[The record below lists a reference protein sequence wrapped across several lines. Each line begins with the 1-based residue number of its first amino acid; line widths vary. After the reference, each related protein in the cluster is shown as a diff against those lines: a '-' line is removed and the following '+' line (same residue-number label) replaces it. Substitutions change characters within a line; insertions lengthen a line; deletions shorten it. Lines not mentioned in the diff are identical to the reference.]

1 MNTEPPTLVTDRLIL
16 RPQQA
21 SDYEAC
27 VAMWNDEEVV
37 RHIGGATR
45 PAQDVWFNLARSRG
59 MWPLIGYGY
68 WIAVEKGSQRFI
80 GEVGF
85 SDFKRGMNPDLSD
98 CPEAGWAFNRD
109 SWGKGYASEAVGAI
123 HDWLDE
129 HRPGPSNCIIDSG
142 NLASRRVAEKSGY
155 AFWCEALYRDNPV
168 NVFRREGAATP

>member
-1 MNTEPPTLVTDRLIL
+1 MNTEPPTRVTDRLIL

-27 VAMWNDEEVV
+27 VAMWNDEAVV

-68 WIAVEKGSQRFI
+68 WIAVEKGSQRFV

-85 SDFKRGMNPDLSD
+85 SDFKRGMNPDLSAW
-98 CPEAGWAFNRD
+98 PEAGWAFNRD
-109 SWGKGYASEAVGAI
+109 SWGKGYASEAVGAM

-129 HRPGPSNCIIDSG
+129 NRPGPSNCIIDAG
-142 NLASRRVAEKSGY
+142 NIASRRVAEKSGY
-155 AFWCEALYRDNPV
+155 DFWCEALYRDNPV
-168 NVFRREGAATP
+168 NVYRREGVTAT

>member
-1 MNTEPPTLVTDRLIL
+1 MITAPPTLVTDRLIL

-27 VAMWNDEEVV
+27 VAMWNDEAVV

-68 WIAVEKGSQRFI
+68 WIAVEKGSQRFV

-85 SDFKRGMNPDLSD
+85 SDFKRGMNPDLSAW
-98 CPEAGWAFNRD
+98 PEAGWAFNRD

-129 HRPGPSNCIIDSG
+129 NCPGPSNCIIDAG
-142 NLASRRVAEKSGY
+142 NIASRRVAEKSGY
-155 AFWCEALYRDNPV
+155 DFWCEALYRDNPV
-168 NVFRREGAATP
+168 NVYRREGVTAT